1 MDNYFYNLES
11 RESKEVVAGVQLRT
25 FWGKEIMLSFVDLAP
40 NSSVPNHSHPHEQA
54 GTVISGEIELTINGD
69 KRSLKPGDAYVIPGG
84 VEHSADTGDLP
95 ARVLDIF
102 SPVRDDYKY

>member
-1 MDNYFYNLES
+1 MFYNKNDEGYNEALEGIRMKTLVYGEKTLMS
-11 RESKEVVAGVQLRT
+11 EFRLDK
-25 FWGKEIMLSFVDLAP
+25 GKKLPI
-40 NSSVPNHSHPHEQA
+40 HSHPHEQA
-54 GTVISGEIELTINGD
+54 GTVISGEIELTIDGD

-84 VEHSADTGDLP
+84 VEHSADTGDSP